1 MTGKSRSILGLLM
14 LSAFLLAACGPADP
28 LDGTTWRLDSYGKA
42 ISLDEWNFTATFKEG
57 EISGNALCNFYAATY
72 EVRGNRITFD
82 YLMITEEECTR
93 QESDIIDYFYE
104 AERFELEDDQ
114 LRIYRAD
121 GDALIFVPQ

>member
-1 MTGKSRSILGLLM
+1 MTRKPLLVLGLLSL
-14 LSAFLLAACGPADP
+14 LSILFTACGPADP
-28 LDGTTWRLDSYGKA
+28 LDSTTWRLESYGKA
-42 ISLDEWNFTATFKEG
+42 VPLDDWNFTATFEDG
-57 EISGNALCNFYAATY
+57 EVSGNALCNFYAATY